1 MSRIEVT
8 AEEVSETNRFCMQM
22 FKNEIQHKYCVFLFS
37 SLASLIWVS
46 SLFQPVGAN
55 EFRTYD
61 LLVDDYSLSCF
72 ITTYNFDAFFSFLC
86 ILIKIFCCF
95 VLGWCE
101 SPVPTHANAT
111 SFQGRWKKFLFV
123 VIVKFVYRI

>member
-8 AEEVSETNRFCMQM
+8 GEEVSETNRFCMQM

-37 SLASLIWVS
+37 SLATLIRVS
-46 SLFQPVGAN
+46 SLFQPVGAY

-61 LLVDDYSLSCF
+61 LLVDDYTIHFLVF

-95 VLGWCE
+95 VLG
-101 SPVPTHANAT
+101 
-111 SFQGRWKKFLFV
+111 
-123 VIVKFVYRI
+123 